1 MVVVEGDRVTLGL
14 AQRQGDLLD
23 DLTRF
28 CGGAVGDGS
37 IYGLLHR
44 ERDRLFPDAMFADL
58 YTDRGRRSV
67 PPSVLACVMVL
78 QRLEGC
84 SDREAADRFTFDARW
99 RYACGVGGWQ
109 AGPTSFVHTVLV
121 RTRMRLRASEDPDRV
136 FRVSKQVAAEAG
148 LVGVRR
154 VLDSAPL
161 FDAVATMDTV
171 TLIRSAIR
179 GLLRVCDAALAGEV
193 RAVLAR
199 DDDYVAAG
207 KPACE
212 WDDADARE
220 LLIDALVRD
229 GLAVLSLLDGREL
242 AAPVAEAG
250 ELLATVVG
258 QDTKADADGRFRIVR
273 GVAADRVIS
282 TVDPDA
288 RHGHKTSARGFDG
301 YKGHAAIDPDSEV
314 ITGAAA
320 GRAGGGDAAMTEVLL
335 DDMVTGEHTTDTD
348 THGDTGDGRDG
359 DGGDKDAH
367 GGNASDGASDGDSG
381 SPRPAVYGDA
391 AYGSGDN
398 LARLAQLGA
407 TPMVKVQSANA
418 PGGRFSKDD
427 FDIDLANHTVTCPAG
442 HTAAIP
448 DRDADKVAVRFAEH
462 CTDCPL
468 RPQCTTAAAG
478 RTITIGRHEQRLA
491 AARARQQDPAWQ
503 ADYRATRPKVER
515 KLAHLLRRRHGGRRV
530 RMRGL
535 RRVDADWKL
544 LAGAVN
550 LARLASLGVRWT
562 PTGWA
567 ASPATS

>member
-1 MVVVEGDRVTLGL
+1 MVIVEGKRVTLGL

-28 CGGAVGDGS
+28 CGEAVGDGS

-44 ERDRLFPDAMFADL
+44 ERDRLFPDALFADL

-84 SDREAADRFTFDARW
+84 SDREAVDRFTFDARW
-99 RYACGVGGWQ
+99 RYACGVGGWRQ
-109 AGPTSFVHTVLV
+109 GPTSFVHTVLV
-121 RTRMRLRASEDPDRV
+121 RTRMRLRASGDPDRV
-136 FRVSKQVAAEAG
+136 FRVSKRVAAEAG
-148 LVGVRR
+148 LIGVRR

-171 TLIRSAIR
+171 TLVRSAVR
-179 GLLRVCDAALAGEV
+179 GVLRAADGELAAEV

-207 KPACE
+207 KPACD

-220 LLIDALVRD
+220 VLIDALVRD

-242 AAPVAEAG
+242 AAPVAQAA

-258 QDTKADADGRFRIVR
+258 QDTTADADGRFRIVR

-282 TVDPDA
+282 VVDPDA

-301 YKGHAAIDPDSEV
+301 YKGHAAVDPDSEI

-320 GRAGGGDAAMTEVLL
+320 GPAGGGDADMTEVLL
-335 DDMVTGEHTTDTD
+335 DNIVTGEHTTGDTD
-348 THGDTGDGRDG
+348 
-359 DGGDKDAH
+359 DAH
-367 GGNASDGASDGDSG
+367 DDDASDGDG
-381 SPRPAVYGDA
+381 DGQSPRAEVYGDA

-398 LARLAQLGA
+398 LERLAQLGA
-407 TPMVKVQSANA
+407 KPMVKVQSANA

-427 FDIDLANHTVTCPAG
+427 FGIDLAARAVTCPAG
-442 HTAAIP
+442 HTATIP
-448 DRDADKVAVRFAEH
+448 ARDADKVQVRFAER

-550 LARLASLGVRWT
+550 LARLATLGVRWT

-567 ASPATS
+567 SVPAMS

>member
-1 MVVVEGDRVTLGL
+1 MTLGL
-14 AQRQGDLLD
+14 ARRQGDLLD

-28 CGGAVGDGS
+28 CGEAVGDGS

-44 ERDRLFPDAMFADL
+44 ERDRLFPDALFADL

-84 SDREAADRFTFDARW
+84 SDREATDRFTFDARW

-121 RTRMRLRASEDPDRV
+121 RTRMRLRASSDPDRV
-136 FRVSKQVAAEAG
+136 FRVSKEVAAEAG

-154 VLDSAPL
+154 VLDAAPL

-171 TLIRSAIR
+171 TLVRSAIR
-179 GLLRVCDAALAGEV
+179 GVLRVCDAALAGEV

-242 AAPVAEAG
+242 AAAVAEAA
-250 ELLATVVG
+250 ELLAVVVG
-258 QDTKADADGRFRIVR
+258 QDTTADADGRFRIVR

-288 RHGHKTSARGFDG
+288 RHGHKTSARAFDG
-301 YKGHAAIDPDSEV
+301 YKGHAAIDPDSEI

-320 GRAGGGDAAMTEVLL
+320 GPAGGGDAAMTEVLL
-335 DDMVTGEHTTDTD
+335 DDMDTGEHTSDIT
-348 THGDTGDGRDG
+348 DTGDIDERDSG
-359 DGGDKDAH
+359 DPGSDEGDDGGD
-367 GGNASDGASDGDSG
+367 AS
-381 SPRPAVYGDA
+381 RPAVYGDA

-398 LARLAQLGA
+398 LERLAQLGA
-407 TPMVKVQSANA
+407 KPMVKVQPAVA

-427 FDIDLANHTVTCPAG
+427 FDIDLANHTVTCPNGRA
-442 HTAAIP
+442 AAIP
-448 DRDADKVAVRFAEH
+448 DRDADKVQVRFAEH

-535 RRVDADWKL
+535 RRVDSDWKL

-550 LARLASLGVRWT
+550 LARLATLGVRWT

-567 ASPATS
+567 TAPAAG